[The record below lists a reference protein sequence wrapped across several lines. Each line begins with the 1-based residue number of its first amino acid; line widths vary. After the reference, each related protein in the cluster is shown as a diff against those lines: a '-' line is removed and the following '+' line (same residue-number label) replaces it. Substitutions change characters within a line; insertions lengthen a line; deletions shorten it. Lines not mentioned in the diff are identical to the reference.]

1 MKRYVIVGAG
11 SRMFTMFLKGLEDK
25 IGKNLEITGVYDTN
39 RTRCEFYKKNLDTL
53 TIYTD
58 FDEMIRCEKPDAVI
72 IGTVDSKHKEY
83 VVRSLELGC
92 DVVCEKPLCNTYE
105 DCLEIMEC
113 ERRTGKKVTVTFN
126 CRFMPYFAKL
136 KELVMSGAIG
146 KVHAISYNYTL
157 NRWHGGDYFKR
168 WHGKMDISKGMLLHK
183 STHHFDVMNWVL
195 DDLPEKVSAMG
206 LQSFYAKPEKSF
218 GERCRDCKLA
228 EKCESYR
235 SQSEKLDE
243 ELYFKAEHEDGYIR
257 DKCAYL
263 PDSDINDNLSVTVMY
278 RKGTIMTYTLNLFSM
293 REGYTMTLT
302 GEKGNIIVSTYK
314 SDYGEGETRAIKLMT
329 KENETVEIPVETVG
343 GAHGGGDVLLREM
356 IFGESD
362 AIDDP
367 LGQCADSFAGVASA
381 MIGIA
386 ANESI
391 ADGKFVDL
399 RERLEKLRG

>member
-11 SRMFTMFLKGLEDK
+11 SRVYSMFLKGLADK
-25 IGKNLEITGVYDTN
+25 IGKTVEITGVYDIN
-39 RTRCEFYKKNLDTL
+39 KTRCEFYKKTLDTL
-53 TIYTD
+53 TVYDDFEKMIY
-58 FDEMIRCEKPDAVI
+58 CEKPDAVI

-83 VVRSLELGC
+83 VVRSLEMGC

-105 DCLEIMEC
+105 DCLEIMET
-113 ERRTGKKVTVTFN
+113 ERKTGKKVTVTFN

-136 KELVMSGAIG
+136 KELVSSGVIG

-168 WHGKMDISKGMLLHK
+168 WHGKMSISRGMLLHK
-183 STHHFDVMNWVL
+183 STHHFDVINWVL
-195 DDLPEKVSAMG
+195 DDLPERVSAMG
-206 LQSFYAKPEKSF
+206 RQSFYAKKEKSF
-218 GERCRDCKLA
+218 GDRCRTCNRSA
-228 EKCESYR
+228 ECESYR

-257 DKCAYL
+257 DRCAYL
-263 PDSDINDNLSVTVMY
+263 PDSDINDNMSVTVMY
-278 RKGTIMTYTLNLFSM
+278 RQGTLLTYTLNLFSM

-302 GEKGNIIVSTYK
+302 GERGNIIVSTYK
-314 SDYGEGETRAIKLMT
+314 NDYEDGEDACIKVMTR
-329 KENETVEIPVETVG
+329 ENEAVEVPIETVS
-343 GAHGGGDVLLREM
+343 GAHGGGDVLLRDM
-356 IFGESD
+356 IFGDDS
-362 AIDDP
+362 IPDP

-391 ADGKFVDL
+391 ESGMTVEL
-399 RERLEKLRG
+399 TERLEKMR

>member
-1 MKRYVIVGAG
+1 
-11 SRMFTMFLKGLEDK
+11 
-25 IGKNLEITGVYDTN
+25 
-39 RTRCEFYKKNLDTL
+39 
-53 TIYTD
+53 
-58 FDEMIRCEKPDAVI
+58 
-72 IGTVDSKHKEY
+72 
-83 VVRSLELGC
+83 
-92 DVVCEKPLCNTYE
+92 
-105 DCLEIMEC
+105 
-113 ERRTGKKVTVTFN
+113 
-126 CRFMPYFAKL
+126 
-136 KELVMSGAIG
+136 
-146 KVHAISYNYTL
+146 
-157 NRWHGGDYFKR
+157 
-168 WHGKMDISKGMLLHK
+168 MDISKGMLLHK

-218 GERCRDCKLA
+218 GDRCRDCKLA

-263 PDSDINDNLSVTVMY
+263 PDSDIDDNLSVTVMY

-302 GEKGNIIVSTYK
+302 GDKGNIIVSNYK
-314 SDYGEGETRAIKLMT
+314 SDYGEGENRAIKLMT
-329 KENETVEIPVETVG
+329 KENEVIDIPVETVV

-356 IFGESD
+356 IFGEGE
-362 AIDDP
+362 AIEDP

-391 ADGKFVDL
+391 AEGKFVDL
-399 RERLEKLRG
+399 TERLEKLRG

>member
-11 SRMFTMFLKGLEDK
+11 SRAFSMFLEGLKEK
-25 IGKNLEITGVYDTN
+25 NGKSLEITGVYDIN
-39 RTRCEFYKKNLDTL
+39 RVRSEFYKKNLDTL
-53 TIYTD
+53 TVYTD
-58 FDEMIRCEKPDAVI
+58 FDEMIRQEKPDAVI
-72 IGTVDSKHKEY
+72 VGTVDSKHKEY
-83 VVRSLELGC
+83 IVRSLELGC
-92 DVVCEKPLCNTYE
+92 DVISEKPLCNTYE
-105 DCLEIMEC
+105 DCLEIIEA
-113 ERRTGKKVTVTFN
+113 EKRTGKRVTVTFN

-136 KELVMSGAIG
+136 KELVSSGVIG

-183 STHHFDVMNWVL
+183 STHHFDVINWVL
-195 DDLPEKVSAMG
+195 DDLPERVNAMG

-218 GERCRDCKLA
+218 GDRCRTCAKAD
-228 EKCESYR
+228 ECESYR
-235 SQSEKLDE
+235 SQSERLDE

-263 PDSDINDNLSVTVMY
+263 PDSDINDNMSVTVMY
-278 RKGTIMTYTLNLFSM
+278 RRGTILTYTLNLFSM

-302 GEKGNIIVSTYK
+302 GEKGNIIVSTYRN
-314 SDYGEGETRAIKLMT
+314 DYENGEEAAIKVMT
-329 KENETVEIPVETVG
+329 RENEVMLVPVETVA
-343 GAHGGGDVLLREM
+343 GAHGGGDALLREM
-356 IFGESD
+356 IFGEED
-362 AIDDP
+362 IPDP

-391 ADGKFVDL
+391 EHGGTVDL
-399 RERLEKLRG
+399 TDRLEKMR

>member
-11 SRMFTMFLKGLEDK
+11 SRAFGMFLEGLKEK
-25 IGKNLEITGVYDTN
+25 CGKNLEITGVYDVN
-39 RTRCEFYKKNLDTL
+39 RVRSEFYKKNLDTL
-53 TIYTD
+53 TVYTD
-58 FDEMIRCEKPDAVI
+58 FDEMIKSDKPDAVI
-72 IGTVDSKHKEY
+72 VGTVDSKHKEY
-83 VVRSLELGC
+83 IMRSLELGC
-92 DVVCEKPLCNTYE
+92 DVISEKPLCNTYE
-105 DCLEIMEC
+105 DCLEIIEA
-113 ERRTGKKVTVTFN
+113 EKRTGKRVTVTFN

-136 KELVMSGAIG
+136 KELVSSGVIG

-183 STHHFDVMNWVL
+183 STHHFDVINWVL
-195 DDLPEKVSAMG
+195 DDLPERVNAMG

-218 GERCRDCKLA
+218 GDRCRTCRKAA
-228 EKCESYR
+228 ECESYR

-263 PDSDINDNLSVTVMY
+263 PDSDINDNMSVTVMY
-278 RKGTIMTYTLNLFSM
+278 RRGTILTYTLNLFSM

-314 SDYGEGETRAIKLMT
+314 NDYENGEDSSIRVMT
-329 KENETVEIPVETVG
+329 HENEATLVPVETVA
-343 GAHGGGDVLLREM
+343 GAHGGGDVLLRDM
-356 IFGESD
+356 IFGEGDSPE
-362 AIDDP
+362 P

-391 ADGKFVDL
+391 EHGGTVNL
-399 RERLEKLRG
+399 TERLEKMR